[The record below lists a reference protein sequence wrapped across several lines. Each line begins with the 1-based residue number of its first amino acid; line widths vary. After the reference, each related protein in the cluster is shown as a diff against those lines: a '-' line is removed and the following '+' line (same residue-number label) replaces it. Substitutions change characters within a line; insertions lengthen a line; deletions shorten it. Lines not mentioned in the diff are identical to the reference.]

1 MSQRNLYKHLVTT
14 GAVKYP
20 LLLKKPVITFSQWL
34 ALSSERRYQ
43 LKKQYKKYNIEIPT
57 QDYES

>member
-1 MSQRNLYKHLVTT
+1 MSQRNLYKHLVST
-14 GAVKYP
+14 GAIKYP
-20 LLLKKPVITFSQWL
+20 VLLKAPVLTFSQWL

-57 QDYES
+57 QENEY